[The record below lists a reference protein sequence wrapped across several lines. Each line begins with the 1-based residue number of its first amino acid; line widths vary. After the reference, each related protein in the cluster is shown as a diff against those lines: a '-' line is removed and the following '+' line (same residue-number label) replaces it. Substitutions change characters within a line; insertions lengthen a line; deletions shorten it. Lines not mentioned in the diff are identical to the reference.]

1 MEKKGYLF
9 VLATAVVSGFS
20 IFLNKF
26 GVEGINPYVFT
37 FSKNVLVVLF
47 LLSALFF
54 FKEFRVISS
63 LSKFQWLKL
72 SAIGLFGGS
81 VPFLLFFKGLSLSSS
96 AFSALIHKSTFIFIA
111 VLAVLFLKERLSR
124 GFVVAAA
131 LLFVGNLLMLRQTSL
146 AFGFPELLIL
156 GAVVLWS
163 VETVISKHALQELP
177 SRVVA
182 FGRMFFGALFIL
194 AFLIVSGNFS
204 SLVSLSV
211 SQFSWIFFTSALLLA
226 YVITWYSGLKRIPAS
241 SAACILVL
249 GSAVTSFLS
258 MVYAGAFNAIDI
270 AGVLLIAA
278 GTFIVLSQA
287 YVVYLLSKIR
297 NILPL
302 KN

>member
-1 MEKKGYLF
+1 MNKGYLF
-9 VLATAVVSGFS
+9 VLMTAIVSGFS

-26 GVEGINPYVFT
+26 GVDGINPYVFT

-47 LLSALFF
+47 LLSALFL
-54 FKEFRVISS
+54 FKEFQLIRH

-96 AFSALIHKSTFIFIA
+96 VFSALIHKSMFVFVA
-111 VLAVLFLKERLSR
+111 VLAVLFLRERLSR
-124 GFVVAAA
+124 GFVAAAA
-131 LLFVGNLLMLRQTSL
+131 LLFVGNLLMLKQTSL

-163 VETVISKHALQELP
+163 VETIISKHVLKELP

-194 AFLIVSGNFS
+194 VFLLVSGNFS
-204 SLVSLSV
+204 PLASLSV
-211 SQFSWIFFTSALLLA
+211 SQFSWIFFTSALLFV
-226 YVITWYSGLKRIPAS
+226 YVITWYAGLKGIPAS
-241 SAACILVL
+241 SAASILVL
-249 GSAVTSFLS
+249 GSAVTSFLA
-258 MVYAGAFNAIDI
+258 MAHAGAFNAIDI
-270 AGVLLIAA
+270 AGMLLIAT
-278 GTFIVLSQA
+278 GTIIVVGQA
-287 YVVYLLSKIR
+287 YLVYLLSKIR
-297 NILPL
+297 IIIPL